1 LKYPYEGF
9 EVPAEVYGWAEEF
22 NKQAQAKQDAWNAL
36 TERYKNEY
44 PSDWKEWESW
54 HSKELP
60 VDLDNLPDFWQWEG
74 SIASRQSS
82 QKVLNKL
89 CKLVPNL
96 FGGSADLAPST
107 LTIMEGRGDYS
118 AGNRTGAN
126 LHFGIREHAMTA
138 IANAIAAH
146 GGLRPYVA
154 GFFVFAD
161 YMKPAMRLSALM
173 KLPVVYVLTHD
184 SIGVGEDGP
193 THQPVEQL
201 AMLRSIPGFTVIRPC
216 DTHETAAAWA
226 LAMKRTN
233 SPTALVLSRQNL
245 PLLAETAKENCPDIY
260 KGAYV
265 IKDNVNPATGKPD
278 VILIGTGSEVSLC
291 YSAADT
297 LLGDGIHAR
306 VVSMPS
312 MEIFEEQSE
321 AYKETILPS
330 EIRARV
336 AVEAASP
343 FGWHKYIGLDG
354 VFIGVDG
361 FGASGPAGTVFK
373 EYGITAEAV
382 VEAVKSIV
390 SLCE

>member
-1 LKYPYEGF
+1 M
-9 EVPAEVYGWAEEF
+9 
-22 NKQAQAKQDAWNAL
+22 QDEWNAL
-36 TERYKNEY
+36 TKKYMASFPE
-44 PSDWKEWESW
+44 DWKEWESW
-54 HSKELP
+54 NSKELP
-60 VDLDNLPDFWQWEG
+60 VDLDSNADYWQWEG

-118 AGNRTGAN
+118 AENRTGAN

-138 IANAIAAH
+138 IANAMAAH

-173 KLPVVYVLTHD
+173 KLPVVYVMTHD

-226 LAMKRTN
+226 LAMKRIE

-245 PLLAETAKENCPDIY
+245 PLLKETAKENCPDIY

-265 IKDNVNPATGKPD
+265 IKDNANPATGKPD

-291 YSAADT
+291 YGAADA
-297 LLGDGIHAR
+297 LLAEGIYAR

-312 MEIFEEQSE
+312 MEIFEEQSGE
-321 AYKETILPS
+321 YKEAVLPS
-330 EIRARV
+330 GIRARV
-336 AVEAASP
+336 AVEAAVS

-354 VFIGVDG
+354 AFIGVEG
-361 FGASGPAGTVFK
+361 FGASAPAGTVFK

-382 VEAVKSIV
+382 AAKAKELKR
-390 SLCE
+390 